1 MSVRYSCPAITR
13 QFQSG
18 MHDERN
24 LELGTGEADGEIV
37 ERVLSARKPVGFVE
51 ADNAHAAVAWALR
64 AIDRDLPCSY
74 APTRTEGVDLWVVS
88 LAAGS
93 SPVGELVDVPAAISD
108 YRAWFGSERELL
120 ADIERHLTHL
130 ATVPLSSFIYVEA
143 VEIWEFGSPPSPGE
157 WAHCGLLLGYPLDA
171 TAALIAVKEGIP
183 GFSYESEH

>member
-1 MSVRYSCPAITR
+1 M
-13 QFQSG
+13 
-18 MHDERN
+18 
-24 LELGTGEADGEIV
+24 
-37 ERVLSARKPVGFVE
+37 
-51 ADNAHAAVAWALR
+51 AAVQ
-64 AIDRDLPCSY
+64 
-74 APTRTEGVDLWVVS
+74 EVS

-130 ATVPLSSFIYVEA
+130 ATRPLSSFIDFEA
-143 VEIWEFGSPPSPGE
+143 VEIWAFGSSPSPGE

-183 GFSYESEH
+183 GFSYESED